1 MDRRVFLTGL
11 CATVFC
17 AQAAQAET
25 AAEAVSRQLRG
36 FGYGQI
42 KVSRTWLGR
51 VRITAERGKTAREIV
66 IDPRTGEVLRDL
78 STDAGTVIIGR
89 TSGANRTISDSSG
102 GGGDDGADDGGDDG
116 ADDGGDDGADDGGND
131 SGDSDSSDGG
141 HDSGDGGSSDGGD
154 DD

>member
-78 STDAGTVIIGR
+78 STDAGTVIIGQ
-89 TSGANRTISDSSG
+89 TSGSNRTISDSSSG
-102 GGGDDGADDGGDDG
+102 AAGDSSSGGGDDGGHDSS
-116 ADDGGDDGADDGGND
+116 D
-131 SGDSDSSDGG
+131 SGGSDGG
-141 HDSGDGGSSDGGD
+141 HDSGDSGSSDGGD

>member
-42 KVSRTWLGR
+42 KVSRSWLGR

-78 STDAGTVIIGR
+78 STDAGTVIIGQ
-89 TSGANRTISDSSG
+89 TSGSNRSISDSSS
-102 GGGDDGADDGGDDG
+102 DGGDDG
-116 ADDGGDDGADDGGND
+116 GHDSSD
-131 SGDSDSSDGG
+131 SGGSDGG
-141 HDSGDGGSSDGGD
+141 HDSGDSGSSDGGD